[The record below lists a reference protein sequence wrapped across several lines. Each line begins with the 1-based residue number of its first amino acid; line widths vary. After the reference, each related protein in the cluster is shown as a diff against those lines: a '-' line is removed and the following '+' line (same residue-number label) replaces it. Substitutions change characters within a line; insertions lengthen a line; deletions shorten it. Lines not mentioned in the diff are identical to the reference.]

1 MLLLTPLCGAP
12 FSLSIRTHTCN
23 LQAAAGR
30 ALLVESLTTTVETP
44 PPSTAMGNG
53 DGDRTEG
60 AEGAEGAVTPGGTV
74 RHGHLSPDNARRRA
88 MALDHLLN
96 GLKASGKE
104 EKEEG
109 DGGKKGSGLLDVP
122 VVRHAVELLAV

>member
-1 MLLLTPLCGAP
+1 M
-12 FSLSIRTHTCN
+12 
-23 LQAAAGR
+23 
-30 ALLVESLTTTVETP
+30 ESLTTTVETP
-44 PPSTAMGNG
+44 LPSTARG
-53 DGDRTEG
+53 DGEGDG
-60 AEGAEGAVTPGGTV
+60 AEGAEGADGARAVTPGGAA

-104 EKEEG
+104 KEEKEEG
-109 DGGKKGSGLLDVP
+109 DGRKKGSGLLDVP